1 METILGD
8 MEMKRIATSQVF
20 RDRMHVA
27 AFRSIFK
34 AHPDLKPEAR
44 LAYAIVAT
52 CDEALDLSGKDA
64 LVQQWILTYGEE
76 SGIFSTQDE
85 AAPVPWPG
93 H

>member
-1 METILGD
+1 
-8 MEMKRIATSQVF
+8 MKRSAPPQVF
-20 RDRMHVA
+20 KDRLHVA

-34 AHPDLKPEAR
+34 AHPDLRPEAR

-64 LVQQWILTYGEE
+64 LVQQWILAYGEE
-76 SGIFSTQDE
+76 STSFSPQDE
-85 AAPVPWPG
+85 VVPPPWPG

>member
-1 METILGD
+1 
-8 MEMKRIATSQVF
+8 MKRIATSQVF

-64 LVQQWILTYGEE
+64 LIQQWILAYGEGSANFAAQAE
-76 SGIFSTQDE
+76 P
-85 AAPVPWPG
+85 APVSWPG